1 MKVHKQNQILSPFS
15 NDQELIHQS
24 KHLLLELYNCDF
36 EKLNDE
42 SFLRC
47 TLNRAAKLANATVLN
62 LISNKFEPQGVTAI
76 ALLAESHISIHT
88 WPESNYS
95 AVDIFTCGQNMMPE
109 LASQYLIESLMAKEH
124 SLRVIERNPPSAV
137 SKQDIRDISKALGF
151 PWWDKPAQPCL
162 SSRFPYGHEITS
174 ERLKMVEKAEEYVL
188 FCFLNHF

>member
-1 MKVHKQNQILSPFS
+1 MDIYKKSQILNSFTDEQKLS
-15 NDQELIHQS
+15 HQS
-24 KHLLLELYNCDF
+24 KHLLLELYRCDC

-47 TLNRAAKLANATVLN
+47 ILNRASKLANATVLN
-62 LISNKFEPQGVTAI
+62 LMSNKFEPQGVTAI

-124 SLRVIERNPPSAV
+124 SLRVIERNPPAAV
-137 SKQDIRDISKALGF
+137 LKEIRTVI
-151 PWWDKPAQPCL
+151 
-162 SSRFPYGHEITS
+162 
-174 ERLKMVEKAEEYVL
+174 
-188 FCFLNHF
+188 

>member
-1 MKVHKQNQILSPFS
+1 MEIYKKSQILSALS
-15 NDQELIHQS
+15 DEKKLIHQS
-24 KHLLLELYNCDF
+24 KNILLELYKCDC

-42 SFLRC
+42 SYLRC
-47 TLNRAAKLANATVLN
+47 ILNRASKLANATVLN

-124 SLRVIERNPPSAV
+124 SLRVIERNPPQAV
-137 SKQDIRDISKALGF
+137 PKQIR
-151 PWWDKPAQPCL
+151 
-162 SSRFPYGHEITS
+162 T
-174 ERLKMVEKAEEYVL
+174 VV
-188 FCFLNHF
+188 

>member
-1 MKVHKQNQILSPFS
+1 MEIYKKSQISS
-15 NDQELIHQS
+15 SCSDDQKLIHKS
-24 KHLLLELYNCDF
+24 KHFLLELYRCDC

-42 SFLRC
+42 SYLRC
-47 TLNRAAKLANATVLN
+47 ILNKAAKLANATVLN
-62 LISNKFEPQGVTAI
+62 LISNKFQPQGVTAI

-137 SKQDIRDISKALGF
+137 SNQIRTVG
-151 PWWDKPAQPCL
+151 
-162 SSRFPYGHEITS
+162 
-174 ERLKMVEKAEEYVL
+174 
-188 FCFLNHF
+188 

>member
-1 MKVHKQNQILSPFS
+1 MNVPKKNPVLGSFS
-15 NDQELIHQS
+15 NDQKSSHQS
-24 KHLLLELYNCDF
+24 KHLLLDLYGCDYG
-36 EKLNDE
+36 KLNDE

-109 LASQYLIESLMAKEH
+109 LASQHLIESLMAKEH
-124 SLRVIERNPPSAV
+124 FLRVIKRNPPSAV
-137 SKQDIRDISKALGF
+137 SQQIRTI
-151 PWWDKPAQPCL
+151 
-162 SSRFPYGHEITS
+162 I
-174 ERLKMVEKAEEYVL
+174 
-188 FCFLNHF
+188 

>member
-1 MKVHKQNQILSPFS
+1 MEIYKKNQILSSFH
-15 NDQELIHQS
+15 DDHKLTHQS
-24 KHLLLELYNCDF
+24 KHLLLELYKCDF

-47 TLNRAAKLANATVLN
+47 TLNKAAKLANATILN

-109 LASQYLIESLMAKEH
+109 LASQFLIESLIAKEH
-124 SLRVIERNPPSAV
+124 TLRVIERNPPSAV
-137 SKQDIRDISKALGF
+137 STQIR
-151 PWWDKPAQPCL
+151 
-162 SSRFPYGHEITS
+162 T
-174 ERLKMVEKAEEYVL
+174 VV
-188 FCFLNHF
+188 

>member
-1 MKVHKQNQILSPFS
+1 MEVPKKNQILSSFS
-15 NDQELIHQS
+15 DEQKLSHQS
-24 KHLLLELYNCDF
+24 KHLLLELYRCDC

-95 AVDIFTCGQNMMPE
+95 AVDIFTCGKNMMPE
-109 LASQYLIESLMAKEH
+109 LASQYLIETLNAEEH
-124 SLRVIERNPPSAV
+124 FLRVLKRNPPSAV
-137 SKQDIRDISKALGF
+137 LKEIR
-151 PWWDKPAQPCL
+151 
-162 SSRFPYGHEITS
+162 T
-174 ERLKMVEKAEEYVL
+174 VV
-188 FCFLNHF
+188 

>member
-1 MKVHKQNQILSPFS
+1 MEIFNKNQILSS
-15 NDQELIHQS
+15 LSDQQELSHQS
-24 KHLLLELYNCDF
+24 KHFLLELYRCDR

-47 TLNRAAKLANATVLN
+47 ILNRASKLANATVLN

-109 LASQYLIESLMAKEH
+109 LASQYLIESLMAKEY

-137 SKQDIRDISKALGF
+137 SKEIR
-151 PWWDKPAQPCL
+151 
-162 SSRFPYGHEITS
+162 T
-174 ERLKMVEKAEEYVL
+174 VV
-188 FCFLNHF
+188 

>member
-1 MKVHKQNQILSPFS
+1 MEIYKKSQILNSLS
-15 NDQELIHQS
+15 NEQKLIHQS
-24 KHLLLELYNCDF
+24 KHLLLELYRCDR

-47 TLNRAAKLANATVLN
+47 ILNRAAKLANATVLN

-124 SLRVIERNPPSAV
+124 SLRVIERNPPSSVPKQIRTAV
-137 SKQDIRDISKALGF
+137 
-151 PWWDKPAQPCL
+151 
-162 SSRFPYGHEITS
+162 
-174 ERLKMVEKAEEYVL
+174 
-188 FCFLNHF
+188 

>member
-1 MKVHKQNQILSPFS
+1 MEIYKKSQILSSFINEQKLS
-15 NDQELIHQS
+15 HQS
-24 KHLLLELYNCDF
+24 KHLLLELYKCDC

-47 TLNRAAKLANATVLN
+47 ILNRAAKLANATVLS

-95 AVDIFTCGQNMMPE
+95 AVDIFTCGQKMMPE

-124 SLRVIERNPPSAV
+124 SLRIIERNPPSEVTTQIRTAV
-137 SKQDIRDISKALGF
+137 
-151 PWWDKPAQPCL
+151 
-162 SSRFPYGHEITS
+162 
-174 ERLKMVEKAEEYVL
+174 
-188 FCFLNHF
+188 